1 MIKKLRIKNYKGFD
15 DLKINKLS
23 NINLIGG
30 ENNIGKTSILEAIF
44 TFYDRINP
52 QVILKP
58 LSWRGIPISLK
69 NNTPH
74 EIWSPAFKN
83 YNIEKHI
90 EFQFDYK
97 DNVKHNVIISIERY
111 AISAIDPEKISKF
124 DNRNFQQEKISEYS
138 LHVKSFID
146 EEKKQDIIYFFMNDN
161 IATKINFM
169 QGNNIKQAIF
179 VSPSVRSTTRD
190 ALIFSEIYREGLE
203 EEVLE
208 ALKIIDNRIKSI
220 TPLAISE
227 QESIVHVDIGIGRKI
242 PIYYM
247 GDGIVRLLEYVLAIL
262 STKNGVVLIDEIENG
277 LHTSKQKDIW
287 KLLFTLADKYNVQVF
302 ATTHSKEMSKAFVE
316 FALQNNLATKSNYIE
331 LFRNYKSKKISAN
344 FIDIETLQYKILNS
358 KNFRG
363 D

>member
-15 DLKINKLS
+15 DLKINELS

-30 ENNIGKTSILEAIF
+30 ENNIGKTSFLEAIF

-74 EIWSPAFKN
+74 EIWSPVFKN
-83 YNIEKHI
+83 YNIEKPI

-97 DNVKHNVIISIERY
+97 DSVKHNVTISIERD

-124 DNRNFQQEKISEYS
+124 DNRNLQQENISEYS
-138 LHVKSFID
+138 LHVKSVID
-146 EEKKQDIIYFFMNDN
+146 KEIKQDTFLYFVNNN
-161 IATKINFM
+161 ISMKINIL
-169 QGNNIKQAIF
+169 QNKIKPAIF
-179 VSPSVRSTTRD
+179 VSPSVRSAAQD
-190 ALIFSEIYREGLE
+190 ALRFSEIYREGLE